1 MYIEEINSKNRVY
14 KYYFD
19 NLVKAKKL
27 ENKKFQ
33 LMKKNYE
40 DLVIYFARYV
50 HSKTRKMLSL
60 NYHEFMGKVKINGE
74 KKYLVIDD
82 YVRQSW
88 S

>member
-1 MYIEEINSKNRVY
+1 
-14 KYYFD
+14 
-19 NLVKAKKL
+19 
-27 ENKKFQ
+27 
-33 LMKKNYE
+33 MKKNYE
-40 DLVIYFARYV
+40 DLVIYFTRYV
-50 HSKTRKMLSL
+50 HSKMRKMLSL